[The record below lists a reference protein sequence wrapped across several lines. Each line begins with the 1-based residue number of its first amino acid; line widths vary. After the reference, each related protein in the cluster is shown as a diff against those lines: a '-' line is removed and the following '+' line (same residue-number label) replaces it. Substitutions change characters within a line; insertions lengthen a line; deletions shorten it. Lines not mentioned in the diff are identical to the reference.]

1 MKINMTNLI
10 PYWHFD
16 DNLMVF
22 ADGSLG
28 AGFKISGYDINCK
41 SDEEINQFT
50 LQLESFLKSLNT
62 NVRLQLFH
70 KISPS
75 VAITIDKHKAIAC
88 EMSES
93 TTLLAKKRVDFL
105 ETRMKEKKF
114 FQSEIYLFIRG
125 DSSRNKKEGI
135 FSSPQKFVS
144 MVDSEYR
151 VHKNVFIKSKDQILS
166 SLMGIGLNPQEI
178 LQKEWAN
185 LIYEYFNLEKSESLG
200 TPLVRDQDAL
210 FSEPLSQQLCTTDI
224 AINYDGLRQGKYFF
238 KTITLK
244 TLPEGMTYSGM
255 VDSLTKLPYHYWILQ
270 NIKPLDQAKEKSK
283 LGLKRRIA
291 HSMSSGSKNVS
302 DIESETKFSSLDDLL
317 RELTEGSEKLI
328 SFDLNIIIWDEELKK
343 LDEKSEEVLKLLR
356 SLNQTDGVIETFATW
371 DTFLKTAV
379 GTADGHRHKTVKASN
394 LAHMMPLFS
403 PWLGNEKPVCLIPN
417 RDGALFAL
425 DPFDKNL
432 PNWNG
437 IVFGGSGSGKSFT
450 VGQLMLM
457 FYTQKE
463 KPRIIW
469 IDNGAS
475 SKRIVDSLDGE
486 FLDLSLNSPFTVN
499 MFDLPDGETLP
510 TPDKVKL
517 ILAVLE
523 LVLKD
528 EDRKFLPKREKALLE
543 EVIFNLYKNAE
554 KTPTLSLLR
563 EKLLAHNAPEMNK
576 YGEILYSWTGDTAYG
591 RILDRKSTITLKKDL
606 TSIEVQS
613 LNDHPELKDVMLL
626 LLTSYIQDMS
636 TKDFQRPYLLIVDE
650 AERLFQTELARQF
663 VITCYRTWRK
673 FNSGIW
679 ALSQN
684 YKDFLRDKNL
694 SDSLLPNTTSL
705 IVLRQRKIDWED
717 FRQTFDFNEAQVNA
731 IKSLEIVKGK
741 YSEFFYMQDEKQ
753 ALLRLIPEPLS
764 YWICTSDGND
774 KVKISETQKQY
785 PEKSLIEVLDLL
797 SQNN

>member
-1 MKINMTNLI
+1 MTDPI

-16 DNLMVF
+16 ENLMVF
-22 ADGSLG
+22 SDGSFG
-28 AGFKISGYDINCK
+28 AGFRITGYDINCK
-41 SDEEINQFT
+41 SDEEINQFS
-50 LQLESFLKSLNT
+50 LQVENFLKSLNPSI
-62 NVRLQLFH
+62 RLQLFH
-70 KISPS
+70 KISPDVS
-75 VAITIDKHKAIAC
+75 ITIDKHKSISC
-88 EMSES
+88 EMNDS
-93 TTLLAKKRVDFL
+93 TKLIANRRIVFL
-105 ETRMKEKKF
+105 ENRMKEKKF
-114 FQSEIYLFIRG
+114 FQSEIYLFVR
-125 DSSRNKKEGI
+125 SSSAKQKKEGF
-135 FSSPQKFVS
+135 FSSPQKFMS
-144 MVDSEYR
+144 MVDSEYQAHR
-151 VHKNVFIKSKDQILS
+151 DAFIKNKDQILN
-166 SLMGIGLNPQEI
+166 SLSGLGLNPVQIAQE
-178 LQKEWAN
+178 EWTH
-185 LIYEYFNLEKSESLG
+185 LIYEYFNLEKSEYLG
-200 TPLVRDQDAL
+200 TPFIRDQDAL
-210 FSEPLSQQLCTTDI
+210 FSEPLYQQLCATDI
-224 AINYDGLRQGKYFF
+224 AINHDGLRQGKYFF

-255 VDSLTKLPYHYWILQ
+255 IDSLTKLPYHYWILQ
-270 NIKPLDQAKEKSK
+270 NIKPLDQGKEKSK
-283 LGLKRRIA
+283 LGIKRRIA
-291 HSMSSGSKNVS
+291 HAMSSGSKNIS
-302 DIESETKFSSLDDLL
+302 DIESETNFSSLDDLL

-356 SLNQTDGVIETFATW
+356 TLNQADGVVETFATW
-371 DTFLKTAV
+371 DTFLRTAV
-379 GTADGHRHKTVKASN
+379 GTANGHRHKTVKASN
-394 LAHMMPLFS
+394 LAHMIPLFS
-403 PWLGNEKPVCLIPN
+403 PWLGNDKPVCLIPN

-475 SKRIVDSLDGE
+475 SKRIVESLDGE

-499 MFDLPDGETLP
+499 MFDLPDGEVLP
-510 TPDKVKL
+510 TPDKVKM

-543 EVIFNLYKNAE
+543 EVIFTLYKNAKE
-554 KTPTLSLLR
+554 TPTLSFLR
-563 EKLLAHNAPEMNK
+563 EKLLEHSALEMNK

-626 LLTSYIQDMS
+626 LLTSYIQDIS
-636 TKDFQRPYLLIVDE
+636 TKDFKRPYLLIVDE

-731 IKSLEIVKGK
+731 IKSLEVVKGK

-774 KVKISETQKQY
+774 KSIIEQTRKQN
-785 PEKSLIEVLDLL
+785 PDKSLLEVLEDLAAKRL
-797 SQNN
+797 